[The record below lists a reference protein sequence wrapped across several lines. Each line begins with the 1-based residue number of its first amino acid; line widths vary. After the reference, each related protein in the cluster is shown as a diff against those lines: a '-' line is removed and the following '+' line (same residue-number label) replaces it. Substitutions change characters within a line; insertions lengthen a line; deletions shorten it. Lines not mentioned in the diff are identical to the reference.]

1 MISSVLGMLS
11 LCRGK
16 GKTIHHVKSRQ
27 TGQLFSNHDTPCT
40 KNSIP
45 MGKITGMTF
54 RTGDMRLCNSDAQ
67 GIRHAIKLRHWG
79 AAGTAGDF
87 ELKIGTP
94 KEIFEGEARV
104 AMTPESALQL
114 QKLGHECVIE
124 TGAGAV
130 AGFSDATYKDAGVTV
145 VKTAAALWKAADVV
159 AKVRAPDTAELKR
172 LRADQTLISFFNPA
186 GNTEGM
192 EAAAS
197 KGATVIAME
206 MIPRISRAQKMDALS
221 SMANI
226 AGYRA
231 VIEAGNNF
239 GRFFTGQITA
249 AGKVPP
255 AKVLVVGAG
264 VAGLAAIGTATSLG
278 AITYAF
284 DVRPEVAE
292 QVESMGAEFVYLD
305 FEEDQQDGAAT
316 GGYAAVSS
324 PEFREAQLA
333 KFRELAPEVD
343 IVITTALIPNRDAP
357 ELWTEDMVKAM
368 KPGSVIIDLAAEKG
382 GNCKLTVMDQ
392 KIVTD
397 NGVTI
402 IGYTDFPSRMATQAS
417 TLYAT
422 NIRHLLTDL
431 TPEKD
436 GVIHHNMEDDVI
448 RGATVTHEKA
458 ITFPPPPP
466 KVAAIAAAP
475 KKETPKALTAEE
487 KRAKELAD
495 FKAATKQQ
503 VTLLAVGGA
512 LLLGVGL
519 VAPASFM
526 QHFIVFVLAV
536 FVGFQV
542 IWGVAHSLHTP
553 LMAVTN
559 AISSIIILGALMQ
572 IGSSSFLV
580 IILAALSVFMCGIN
594 IFGGFLV
601 TRRMLAM
608 FQKS

>member
-1 MISSVLGMLS
+1 
-11 LCRGK
+11 
-16 GKTIHHVKSRQ
+16 
-27 TGQLFSNHDTPCT
+27 
-40 KNSIP
+40 
-45 MGKITGMTF
+45 MT
-54 RTGDMRLCNSDAQ
+54 
-67 GIRHAIKLRHWG
+67 KLR
-79 AAGTAGDF
+79 
-87 ELKIGTP
+87 IGSP
-94 KEIFEGEARV
+94 REVFDGEARV
-104 AMTPESALQL
+104 AMTPDSALQL
-114 QKLGHECVIE
+114 QKLGYDCAIE
-124 TGAGAV
+124 SGAGSL
-130 AGFSDATYKDAGVTV
+130 AGYSDDDYSAAGVEV
-145 VKTAAALWKAADVV
+145 IKTAAGLWKACDII
-159 AKVRAPDTAELKR
+159 AKVRIPTETELKR
-172 LRADQTLISFFNPA
+172 LTSDKTLISFFNPG
-186 GNTEGM
+186 GNADGLEL
-192 EAAAS
+192 AKS
-197 KGATVIAME
+197 RGANVIAME
-206 MIPRISRAQKMDALS
+206 MVPRISRAQKMDALS

-239 GRFFTGQITA
+239 GRFFTGQVTA

-264 VAGLAAIGTATSLG
+264 VAGLAAIGTSTALG
-278 AITYAF
+278 AVTYAF

-305 FEEDQQDGAAT
+305 FEEEQADGASS
-316 GGYAAVSS
+316 GGYASVQSE
-324 PEFREAQLA
+324 EFRNAQLA

-343 IVITTALIPNRDAP
+343 IVITTALIPNREAP
-357 ELWTEDMVKAM
+357 ELWTEDMVAAM
-368 KPGSVIIDLAAEKG
+368 KPGSVIVDLAAEKG
-382 GNCKLTVMDQ
+382 GNCKLTVADE
-392 KIVTD
+392 KIVTE

-417 TLYAT
+417 NLYAT
-422 NIRHLLTDL
+422 NIRHMMTDL

-436 GVIHHNMEDDVI
+436 GQVNHNMEDDVI
-448 RGATVTHEKA
+448 RGATVAYQGE

-466 KVAAIAAAP
+466 KVQAIAAKP
-475 KKETPKALTAEE
+475 KEVVPEPTPEE
-487 KRAKELAD
+487 KRAAELAA
-495 FKAATKQQ
+495 FKAQTRQQ
-503 VTLLAVGGA
+503 VTLIGIGAALILA
-512 LLLGVGL
+512 VGL

-542 IWGVAHSLHTP
+542 IWNVAHSLHTP

-572 IGSSSFLV
+572 IGSGGGLV
-580 IILAALSVFMCGIN
+580 VLLAALSIFMAGIN

>member
-1 MISSVLGMLS
+1 M
-11 LCRGK
+11 
-16 GKTIHHVKSRQ
+16 
-27 TGQLFSNHDTPCT
+27 
-40 KNSIP
+40 
-45 MGKITGMTF
+45 
-54 RTGDMRLCNSDAQ
+54 
-67 GIRHAIKLRHWG
+67 
-79 AAGTAGDF
+79 
-87 ELKIGTP
+87 KIGTP
-94 KEIFEGEARV
+94 KEIFEGENRV

-114 QKLGHECVIE
+114 QKLGHECLVE
-124 TGAGAV
+124 AGAGAK
-130 AGFSDATYKDAGVTV
+130 AGFSDADYEQAGVEV
-145 VKTAAALWKAADVV
+145 VKTAAALWKAADIV
-159 AKVRAPDTAELKR
+159 AKVRVPDGAEMKR
-172 LRADQTLISFFNPA
+172 LRSGQTLISFFSPVA
-186 GNTEGM
+186 DEAKM
-192 EAAAS
+192 QEAAK

-249 AGKVPP
+249 AGRVPP
-255 AKVLVVGAG
+255 AKVLVIGAG
-264 VAGLAAIGTATSLG
+264 VAGLAAIGTSTSLG

-284 DVRPEVAE
+284 DVRPDVAE

-305 FEEDQQDGAAT
+305 FEEEQQDGAST
-316 GGYAAVSS
+316 GGYASVSS

-343 IVITTALIPNRDAP
+343 IVITTALIPNREAP
-357 ELWTEDMVKAM
+357 ELWTEDMVASM
-368 KPGSVIIDLAAEKG
+368 KPGSVIVDLAAEKG
-382 GNCKLTVMDQ
+382 GNCKLTVKDE

-417 TLYAT
+417 SLYAT
-422 NIRHLLTDL
+422 NIRHLMTDL

-448 RGATVTHEKA
+448 RGATIAHDKEV
-458 ITFPPPPP
+458 TFPPPPP

-475 KKETPKALTAEE
+475 KKEKPKELTPEE
-487 KRAKELAD
+487 KKAAELAA
-495 FKAATKQQ
+495 FKQQ
-503 VTLLAVGGA
+503 TRNQVGLLAIGGGLVLA
-512 LLLGVGL
+512 VGL
-519 VAPASFM
+519 VAPATFM
-526 QHFIVFVLAV
+526 QHFIVFVLSV
-536 FVGFQV
+536 FIGFQV
-542 IWGVAHSLHTP
+542 IWNVAHSLHTP

-559 AISSIIILGALMQ
+559 AISSIIILGALIQ
-572 IGSSSFLV
+572 IGSSSSSLL
-580 IILAALSVFMCGIN
+580 ITLLAALAVFMAAIN